1 MLTIRKTQMTL
12 GAVLGLITLGAVL
25 SAQQPAKPP
34 SKAPAKEKAAKQR
47 PVAQNES
54 AKSEKL
60 TAKKLV
66 GVYSIVSS
74 ENGGTKTPEERN
86 RGVQVRFTEEAIV
99 ATDPKQKDVYAATYK
114 LDASKSPAE
123 IMMISTLE
131 GSRGT
136 IATGLIEAS
145 GDSVRL
151 IYTLPGGNKKPTG
164 FQAKEGEVMV
174 VLKKQPGEEKKENK
188 PE

>member
-1 MLTIRKTQMTL
+1 MPAIKGLRVLI
-12 GAVLGLITLGAVL
+12 GALGLIAMTTM
-25 SAQQPAKPP
+25 STAQQPPKPSAKQ
-34 SKAPAKEKAAKQR
+34 KAAKPAAQKE
-47 PVAQNES
+47 PVKA
-54 AKSEKL
+54 EKL

-114 LDASKSPAE
+114 LDASKTPAE

-136 IATGLIEAS
+136 IATGLIEAT

-151 IYTLPGGNKKPTG
+151 IYTLPGGNKRPTA

-174 VLKKQPGEEKKENK
+174 VLKKQPAEEKESK